1 MKTIQQNT
9 GMDLPKKSFLE
20 KGKRILFA
28 VFLLTATLT
37 KAQEPVTTATSSKP
51 SLTLLNID
59 TKGLSMDPVIMGNM
73 VRMELEKLNSYDVMD
88 RYDVAYMI
96 EKNKL
101 NISACY
107 GKTCLVEIGN
117 LIHADK
123 MFTGSIESTGEAII
137 LTFRLIDV
145 KTAAIEKTQVNEF
158 LYLPKE
164 LQAMSKIA
172 VRQMF
177 GLAVEQPQLNYL
189 TKKNGFENSTSNPD
203 RSSVNLSGP
212 RSGFTYFS
220 GEAGKILQKPRAEG
234 GYGSYPVMFQFGYQ
248 FEVQYL
254 NEGNYQALFEFL
266 PTISGFNQNV
276 FIPSV
281 TIMNGFRNNKHGW
294 EIAFGPTFALV
305 CKANGYFDAENNW
318 HLESDYK
325 DLSVKN
331 PYRIE
336 KRLDSRGGYELQAGF
351 IVAVGKTFKSGR
363 LNIPVNMYVVPNK
376 DGIRVGASFGFN
388 AKRER

>member
-1 MKTIQQNT
+1 MKTITQPR
-9 GMDLPKKSFLE
+9 GMNLIRRSFCK
-20 KGKRILFA
+20 KGKMIMLTTFLFSGI
-28 VFLLTATLT
+28 FSR
-37 KAQEPVTTATSSKP
+37 AQEQPTTTGSKP

-88 RYDVAYMI
+88 RYDVAYLI

-123 MFTGSIESTGEAII
+123 MFTGSVESTGEAII
-137 LTFRLIDV
+137 FTFRLIDV
-145 KTAAIEKTQVNEF
+145 KTATIEKTQVNEF

-164 LQAMSKIA
+164 LQEMSKIG

-177 GLAVEQPQLNYL
+177 GLAVEQQQLVYL
-189 TKKNGFENSTSNPD
+189 SKKNGYESSTSNPD
-203 RSSVNLSGP
+203 KSSVNLSGP

-220 GEAGKILQKPRAEG
+220 GETGKILQKPRSEG

-254 NEGNYQALFEFL
+254 SEGNYQALFEFL

-276 FIPSV
+276 FIPSATV
-281 TIMNGFRNNKHGW
+281 MNGFRNNKHGW

-305 CKANGYFDAENNW
+305 CKANGYFDADHNW

-325 DLSVKN
+325 DATAKN

-351 IVAVGKTFKSGR
+351 IVAVGKTFKSGK
-363 LNIPVNMYVVPNK
+363 LNIPVNVYVVPNK

-388 AKRER
+388 AKR

>member
-1 MKTIQQNT
+1 MKTI
-9 GMDLPKKSFLE
+9 
-20 KGKRILFA
+20 KRINA
-28 VFLLTATLT
+28 QKRTFLKKQKYLVLTAFIFMAAFSE
-37 KAQEPVTTATSSKP
+37 AQEPVTTEKGSKP

-123 MFTGSIESTGEAII
+123 MFTGSVESTGETII
-137 LTFRLIDV
+137 VTLRLIDV
-145 KTAAIEKTQVNEF
+145 KTATIEKTQVNEY

-164 LQAMSKIA
+164 LQAMSK
-172 VRQMF
+172 VSVCQMF
-177 GLAVEQPQLNYL
+177 GLAVEQPQLVYL

-220 GEAGKILQKPRAEG
+220 GEAGKIIQKPRSEG

-266 PTISGFNQNV
+266 PTVSGFNQNV

-281 TIMNGFRNNKHGW
+281 TVMNGFRNNKHGW
-294 EIAFGPTFALV
+294 EIAFGPTFAIV

-318 HLESDYK
+318 HLESDYQ
-325 DLSVKN
+325 DAAVKN

-351 IVAVGKTFKSGR
+351 IVAVGKTFKSGK
-363 LNIPVNMYVVPNK
+363 LNIPVNMYVVPSK
-376 DGIRVGASFGFN
+376 DGIRLGASFGFN
-388 AKRER
+388 AKRQ

>member
-1 MKTIQQNT
+1 MKITTQNA
-9 GMDLPKKSFLE
+9 GMGLRKKSFCK
-20 KGKRILFA
+20 KGKVLMLSTFLFA
-28 VFLLTATLT
+28 TIFSN
-37 KAQEPVTTATSSKP
+37 AQEQPAADGSKP

-59 TKGLSMDPVIMGNM
+59 TKGLSMDPLIMGNM

-123 MFTGSIESTGEAII
+123 MFTGSVESTGEAII
-137 LTFRLIDV
+137 ITFRLIDV
-145 KTAAIEKTQVNEF
+145 KTATIEKTQVNEF

-164 LQAMSKIA
+164 LQAMSKIG
-172 VRQMF
+172 VRQLF
-177 GLAVEQPQLNYL
+177 GLTVEQPQLIYL
-189 TKKNGFENSTSNPD
+189 TKKNGYESSTSNPD

-220 GEAGKILQKPRAEG
+220 GETGKILQKPRSEG

-276 FIPSV
+276 FIPSATV
-281 TIMNGFRNNKHGW
+281 MNGFRNNKHGW

-305 CKANGYFDAENNW
+305 CKASGYFDAEHNW

-325 DLSVKN
+325 DAAVKN

-351 IVAVGKTFKSGR
+351 IIAVGKTFKSGK

-376 DGIRVGASFGFN
+376 DGIRLGASFGFN
-388 AKRER
+388 AKR

>member
-1 MKTIQQNT
+1 MKTIQHNT
-9 GMDLPKKSFLE
+9 RMNSPMKSFQQ

-28 VFLLTATLT
+28 VFLLTATFS
-37 KAQEPVTTATSSKP
+37 KGQEPVAAVSGNKP

-88 RYDVAYMI
+88 RYDVSYMI

-123 MFTGSIESTGEAII
+123 MFTGSVESTGEAII
-137 LTFRLIDV
+137 VTLRLIDV
-145 KTAAIEKTQVNEF
+145 KTASIEKTQVNEF

-164 LQAMSKIA
+164 LQAMAKIT
-172 VRQMF
+172 VHQMF
-177 GLAVEQPQLNYL
+177 GLAVEQPQLIYL
-189 TKKNGFENSTSNPD
+189 TKKNGFESSTSNPD

-220 GEAGKILQKPRAEG
+220 GETGKTLQKPRSEG

-248 FEVQYL
+248 CEVQYL

-266 PTISGFNQNV
+266 PTVSGFNQNV

-305 CKANGYFDAENNW
+305 CKANGYFDGENNW

-325 DLSVKN
+325 DASVKN

-363 LNIPVNMYVVPNK
+363 LNIPVNMYVVPSK
-376 DGIRVGASFGFN
+376 DGIRMGASFGFN
-388 AKRER
+388 AKR